1 VPLVYS
7 TKKVPLIYSIEKNPY
22 LDWILFFFIK
32 SCMKRLRKFG
42 GWKEFFFVIFV
53 VCQKKHEK
61 NTWWTITSPCAK
73 QKHTAK
79 LNNDNGHFFANYTVH
94 QRHSQCTH
102 THLYEYTHAN
112 PTPKSIF
119 EDCVGK
125 SSRLTK
131 SPQTP
136 YCRRERH
143 LPLKTQT
150 PLNPKKF
157 AHTESRTQDLRCYRG
172 SCNH

>member
-1 VPLVYS
+1 MSSSQVSLIYS
-7 TKKVPLIYSIEKNPY
+7 TKTSVPYILKKSAPCIFNKKSAPYIFNRKKSILRLNFIFLHQKLYEKVTKVWWVERIFLSSLSYAK
-22 LDWILFFFIK
+22 K
-32 SCMKRLRKFG
+32 SM
-42 GWKEFFFVIFV
+42 
-53 VCQKKHEK
+53 QK

-136 YCRRERH
+136 
-143 LPLKTQT
+143 
-150 PLNPKKF
+150 
-157 AHTESRTQDLRCYRG
+157 
-172 SCNH
+172 